1 MSGRRTS
8 RPATRRSSRRG
19 PDIRR
24 ASAGMNRTRSL
35 ALLVLIGSALA
46 IYGVSASPAFGYRTL
61 DIVGA
66 DRTDRSIIRS
76 ELSVEDGS
84 NLFRLSTDG
93 MAERLRVLPTV
104 AGASIEIALPDTLR
118 VHLTE
123 RQAVVIWQVGDQR
136 FLVDAEGQV
145 FADAAAASGLPV
157 IDDRRTP
164 ATRSS
169 DGHGG
174 QDGPNVDPD
183 VVDLQVG
190 DTIDPVDF
198 DAATRLGSLLPVD
211 VGSGAAGLHVRID
224 DATGFSVDTGKDGW
238 SAIFGYYTPT
248 IRKTDLIPL
257 QVRLLKSLLAGREET
272 VATVILADD
281 REGTYTAKVAP

>member
-8 RPATRRSSRRG
+8 RAATRRSSRRG

-35 ALLVLIGSALA
+35 ALLVLIGSGLA

-66 DRTDRSIIRS
+66 DRTDQAIVRS

-93 MAERLRVLPTV
+93 MSERLRALPTV

-123 RQAVVIWQVGDQR
+123 RQAVVIWQVGDER
-136 FLVDAEGQV
+136 FLVDADGLV
-145 FADAAAASGLPV
+145 FAQATTASSLPV

-164 ATRSS
+164 ATPTS
-169 DGHGG
+169 DGLI
-174 QDGPNVDPD
+174 VVPD
-183 VVDLQVG
+183 VVGMQIG
-190 DTIDPVDF
+190 DTVDPVDF

-238 SAIFGYYTPT
+238 SAVFGYYTPT
-248 IRKTDLIPL
+248 IRKTDLIPG

-272 VATVILADD
+272 VATIVLADD

>member
-8 RPATRRSSRRG
+8 RAATRRSSRRG

-35 ALLVLIGSALA
+35 ALLVLIGSGLA

-66 DRTDRSIIRS
+66 DRTDQAIVRS

-93 MAERLRVLPTV
+93 MSEKLRALPTV

-123 RQAVVIWQVGDQR
+123 RQAVVIWQVGDER
-136 FLVDAEGQV
+136 FLVDADGLV
-145 FADAAAASGLPV
+145 FAQATTASSLPV

-164 ATRSS
+164 ATPTS
-169 DGHGG
+169 DGLI
-174 QDGPNVDPD
+174 VAPD
-183 VVDLQVG
+183 VVGMQIG
-190 DTIDPVDF
+190 DTVDPVDF

-238 SAIFGYYTPT
+238 SAVFGYYTPT
-248 IRKTDLIPL
+248 IRKTDLIPG

-272 VATVILADD
+272 VATIVLADD

>member
-1 MSGRRTS
+1 
-8 RPATRRSSRRG
+8 
-19 PDIRR
+19 
-24 ASAGMNRTRSL
+24 MNRTRSL
-35 ALLVLIGSALA
+35 ALLVLIGSGLA

-66 DRTDRSIIRS
+66 DRTDQAIVRS

-93 MAERLRVLPTV
+93 MSEKLRALPTV

-123 RQAVVIWQVGDQR
+123 RQAVVIWQVGDER
-136 FLVDAEGQV
+136 FLVDADGLV
-145 FADAAAASGLPV
+145 FAQATTASSLPV

-164 ATRSS
+164 ATPTS
-169 DGHGG
+169 DGLI
-174 QDGPNVDPD
+174 VVPD
-183 VVDLQVG
+183 VVGMQIG
-190 DTIDPVDF
+190 DTVDPVDF

-238 SAIFGYYTPT
+238 SAVFGYYTPT
-248 IRKTDLIPL
+248 IRKTDLIPG

-272 VATVILADD
+272 VATIVLADD

>member
-1 MSGRRTS
+1 
-8 RPATRRSSRRG
+8 
-19 PDIRR
+19 
-24 ASAGMNRTRSL
+24 MNRTRSL
-35 ALLVLIGSALA
+35 ALLVLIGSGLA

-66 DRTDRSIIRS
+66 DRTDEAIVRS

-93 MAERLRVLPTV
+93 MSERLRALPTV

-118 VHLTE
+118 VRLAE
-123 RQAVVIWQVGDQR
+123 RQAVVVWQVGDER
-136 FLVDAEGQV
+136 FLVDADGLV
-145 FADAAAASGLPV
+145 FATDTTTSGLPV
-157 IDDRRTP
+157 IDDRRSP

-174 QDGPNVDPD
+174 QDGPNLAPD
-183 VVDLQVG
+183 VVGMQIG
-190 DTIDPVDF
+190 DTVDPVDF

-238 SAIFGYYTPT
+238 SAVFGYYTPT
-248 IRKTDLIPL
+248 IRKTDLIPG

-272 VATVILADD
+272 VATVVLADD
-281 REGTYTAKVAP
+281 REGTYTARVAP